1 VREEAAI
8 LHFGELE
15 KVCETP
21 IESFF
26 LLLRTAS
33 SKQTSCLSLCHQKP
47 GMASTCLRQM
57 VTASIKSSR
66 VLAVPARLKV
76 VGLSSPA
83 LTPLAKP
90 WLRQT
95 CAPLWTSFQVAS
107 VPKPLIAAGRGKF
120 NVLSQAVTT
129 TPETEA
135 EAEASTTEASV
146 GTLVPTEDAPP
157 GTLKTKKLTKRVKH
171 IMEILDKE
179 AVEAANKEK
188 NIPDIRPG
196 DVIQLRVEVPENK
209 RRVSLLR
216 GIVIA
221 RRNAGIATTFRIRRV
236 IAGVGVEMVF
246 PLYSPN
252 IKEIKVVDKRKV
264 RRAKLFYLRDKI
276 ARLSSC

>member
-1 VREEAAI
+1 
-8 LHFGELE
+8 
-15 KVCETP
+15 
-21 IESFF
+21 
-26 LLLRTAS
+26 
-33 SKQTSCLSLCHQKP
+33 
-47 GMASTCLRQM
+47 M

-264 RRAKLFYLRDKI
+264 RRAKLYYLRDKI

>member
-1 VREEAAI
+1 
-8 LHFGELE
+8 
-15 KVCETP
+15 
-21 IESFF
+21 
-26 LLLRTAS
+26 
-33 SKQTSCLSLCHQKP
+33 
-47 GMASTCLRQM
+47 M

-107 VPKPLIAAGRGKF
+107 VPKPLIAAGRGRF

-135 EAEASTTEASV
+135 EAETSTTEASV
-146 GTLVPTEDAPP
+146 GTLVPIEDAPP